1 MDNSNCSTEHKKYQ
15 HLSSEERHIIEV
27 RFNEDKWTIYAI
39 AKSLGRPYNTIKNE
53 INRGTVYLYNGKI
66 ARYKADKGEEAYREH
81 RKNSC
86 RNYRCLETAKF
97 LRYVED
103 QFFDEG
109 WSLDA
114 AVGHAKAN
122 GLFSSKEMVCT
133 KTLYNYVDSGL
144 LKIKNIDLPEKLS
157 RKTKTKK
164 DRENKR
170 KLGNSIEQRPD
181 IVDTREEFGHWEID
195 SVIGRKAEG
204 ESQVMTIVERKLR
217 KSIWIKVRDHS
228 AEAIDEALSA
238 LIDQFGDKYNEVF
251 KSITGDNG
259 SEFANLSQ
267 IESKGIAVYFT
278 HPYSSYEKGTNECHN
293 KMLRRF
299 IPKGKSIDDYSAD
312 DILYFAD
319 KINNLPRKILG
330 YRTPEEL
337 FEQELDRIYVAA

>member
-1 MDNSNCSTEHKKYQ
+1 MDNPNCSTEHKKYQ
-15 HLSSEERHIIEV
+15 HLTSEERHIIEV
-27 RFNEDKWTIYAI
+27 RLNEDKWSIYAI

-53 INRGTVYLYNGKI
+53 INRGTVYLYNGKVT
-66 ARYKADKGEEAYREH
+66 RYKADKGEEVYLEH
-81 RKNSC
+81 RRNSC
-86 RNYRCLETAKF
+86 RNYRCLETAGF

-114 AVGHAKAN
+114 TVGYAKAN
-122 GLFSSKEMVCT
+122 GLYSSKEMVCT
-133 KTLYNYVDSGL
+133 KTLCNYVDLGL

-157 RKTKTKK
+157 RKTKSKK
-164 DRENKR
+164 NRENKR

-195 SVIGRKAEG
+195 SVIGRKVEG

-217 KSIWIKVRDHS
+217 ESIWIKVRDHS

-238 LIDQFGDKYNEVF
+238 LMDQFGDKYNEVF

-259 SEFANLSQ
+259 SEFANLYQ
-267 IESKGIAVYFT
+267 IEAKGIAVYFT

-337 FEQELDRIYVAA
+337 FEQELDRIYAAA

>member
-1 MDNSNCSTEHKKYQ
+1 MDNPNCNTEHKKYQ

-164 DRENKR
+164 DR
-170 KLGNSIEQRPD
+170 LS
-181 IVDTREEFGHWEID
+181 
-195 SVIGRKAEG
+195 SV
-204 ESQVMTIVERKLR
+204 
-217 KSIWIKVRDHS
+217 
-228 AEAIDEALSA
+228 
-238 LIDQFGDKYNEVF
+238 
-251 KSITGDNG
+251 
-259 SEFANLSQ
+259 
-267 IESKGIAVYFT
+267 
-278 HPYSSYEKGTNECHN
+278 P
-293 KMLRRF
+293 
-299 IPKGKSIDDYSAD
+299 
-312 DILYFAD
+312 IL
-319 KINNLPRKILG
+319 
-330 YRTPEEL
+330 
-337 FEQELDRIYVAA
+337 

>member
-1 MDNSNCSTEHKKYQ
+1 MDNSNWSTEHKKYQ
-15 HLSSEERHIIEV
+15 HLTSEERHIIEV
-27 RFNEDKWTIYAI
+27 RFNEDKWSIYRI

-53 INRGTVYLYNGKI
+53 VRRGTVYLYNGKVT
-66 ARYKADKGEEAYREH
+66 RYKADKGEEVYLEH

-97 LRYVED
+97 LRYVEE

-114 AVGHAKAN
+114 TVAYAKAN
-122 GLFSSKEMVCT
+122 GLYAAKEMVCT
-133 KTLYNYVDSGL
+133 KTLYNYVDLGL

-157 RKTKTKK
+157 RKTKSAKN
-164 DRENKR
+164 RET
-170 KLGNSIEQRPD
+170 SE
-181 IVDTREEFGHWEID
+181 
-195 SVIGRKAEG
+195 
-204 ESQVMTIVERKLR
+204 
-217 KSIWIKVRDHS
+217 SIWIKVRNHS

-238 LIDQFGDKYNEVF
+238 LINQFGDKYNEVF
-251 KSITGDNG
+251 KSITGDND

-267 IESKGIAVYFT
+267 VESKGIAVYFT

-293 KMLRRF
+293 KMLPRF

-330 YRTPEEL
+330 YRTAAEEYMGSMPFISTAYKNGIDSYYAIKMTL
-337 FEQELDRIYVAA
+337 SRESHLIFDMC

>member
-1 MDNSNCSTEHKKYQ
+1 MDNPNCNTEHKKYQ

-195 SVIGRKAEG
+195 SVIGRKVEG

-217 KSIWIKVRDHS
+217 KSIWIKVRNHS

-238 LIDQFGDKYNEVF
+238 LIDQFGDKYNDCGQRF
-251 KSITGDNG
+251 L
-259 SEFANLSQ
+259 LSRT
-267 IESKGIAVYFT
+267 KLGAKLFVHRIAVRRLLTDEPEQYRELCINT
-278 HPYSSYEKGTNECHN
+278 PHI
-293 KMLRRF
+293 LRVSP
-299 IPKGKSIDDYSAD
+299 IIIIAS
-312 DILYFAD
+312 
-319 KINNLPRKILG
+319 
-330 YRTPEEL
+330 
-337 FEQELDRIYVAA
+337 